1 VALRRVGAPSRRR
14 TGRNRRRQDVYAY
27 VEGGTEHDYLRYL
40 NSQFGG
46 DLGFHLN
53 IDIDRAKG
61 MTPAQMLGVAKTKA
75 RELANEEGHAD
86 GATDVPVGG

>member
-1 VALRRVGAPSRRR
+1 MSRRRGAPQGGAPSRRR

-53 IDIDRAKG
+53 IDVDRAKG
-61 MTPAQMLGVAKTKA
+61 MTPPRCSA
-75 RELANEEGHAD
+75 
-86 GATDVPVGG
+86 